1 MKINNNTLVTS
12 FYSSTLFPGSQHM
25 VSIESPLMLL
35 SFSFSILLLVA
46 ILFFLFVKYKY
57 KSIGNKN
64 KSPLPPGPKPW
75 PIVGNLPEMLRNKPV
90 FQWIHNLMDE
100 MNTEIAC
107 IRLGNVHV
115 ITVTSP
121 ELGREFL
128 KNQDAIFS
136 SRPIC
141 MAAELASNGYLAA
154 ILVPFGEQW
163 KKMRRILAS
172 EVLSPAKHRWLQG
185 KRDEEAD
192 HLVRYVY
199 NQCKTTMEGG
209 VVNVRIAT
217 QHYCGNVIR
226 KMIFGKRFFGKG
238 MEDGGPGVEEE
249 EHVAGLFT
257 ILGYLYS
264 FCISDYLPCLRVFDI
279 DGHEKIMK
287 KALGTVRK
295 YHDPEIDQRIG
306 KWKEVDAGSEV
317 GLSDPEL
324 KMFSF
329 STGRR
334 GCAGVTLGSTMTAM
348 LLARLL
354 QGFTWKFPPCVSSID
369 LREAQTDLSLAHP
382 LLALAQPRL
391 AGNLYI
397 AA

>member
-1 MKINNNTLVTS
+1 
-12 FYSSTLFPGSQHM
+12 M
-25 VSIESPLMLL
+25 VSIESPLILL

-46 ILFFLFVKYKY
+46 MLFFLFVKYKY

-75 PIVGNLPEMLRNKPV
+75 PIVGNLPEMLTNKPIS
-90 FQWIHNLMDE
+90 QWIHNLMDE

-128 KNQDAIFS
+128 KKQDAIFS

-141 MAAELASNGYLAA
+141 MAADLASNGYLSVA
-154 ILVPFGEQW
+154 LVPSGEQW

-172 EVLSPAKHRWLQG
+172 EVLSPAKHRWLHG

-199 NQCKTTMEGG
+199 NQCKITMEGG

-257 ILGYLYS
+257 ILGYLFS

-306 KWKEVDAGSEV
+306 QWMEGSKKEKEDLLDVLITLKDIDGRPV
-317 GLSDPEL
+317 LSAEEI
-324 KMFSF
+324 K
-329 STGRR
+329 GQI
-334 GCAGVTLGSTMTAM
+334 V
-348 LLARLL
+348 
-354 QGFTWKFPPCVSSID
+354 VS
-369 LREAQTDLSLAHP
+369 LSLSYKHT
-382 LLALAQPRL
+382 LSHESSNVKHGI
-391 AGNLYI
+391 GN
-397 AA
+397 

>member
-12 FYSSTLFPGSQHM
+12 FNSSTLFQGSQDM
-25 VSIESPLMLL
+25 VSIELPLILL
-35 SFSFSILLLVA
+35 SFSFSTVLLTAL
-46 ILFFLFVKYKY
+46 LFFLFVKN
-57 KSIGNKN
+57 KSKPIGNKS
-64 KSPLPPGPKPW
+64 KLPLPPGPKPW
-75 PIVGNLPEMLRNKPV
+75 PIVGNLPEMLSNKPIS
-90 FQWIHNLMDE
+90 QWIHNLMDE

-107 IRLGNVHV
+107 IRLGKVHV

-128 KNQDAIFS
+128 KKQDAIFS

-141 MAAELASNGYLAA
+141 MAADLASNGYLSVA
-154 ILVPFGEQW
+154 LVPSGEQW

-172 EVLSPAKHRWLQG
+172 EVLSQAKHRWLQG

-192 HLVRYVY
+192 NLVRYVY
-199 NQCKTTMEGG
+199 NQCKITMEGG

-257 ILGYLYS
+257 ILRYLYA
-264 FCISDYLPCLRVFDI
+264 FGISDYLPCLRGFDI
-279 DGHEKIMK
+279 DGHVKIMK

-306 KWKEVDAGSEV
+306 QWTEGSKKEKEDLLDVLITLKDIDGRPV
-317 GLSDPEL
+317 LSAEEI
-324 KMFSF
+324 K
-329 STGRR
+329 
-334 GCAGVTLGSTMTAM
+334 AQIV
-348 LLARLL
+348 
-354 QGFTWKFPPCVSSID
+354 VS
-369 LREAQTDLSLAHP
+369 LSLSYKHT
-382 LLALAQPRL
+382 LSHESSNVKHGIR
-391 AGNLYI
+391 N
-397 AA
+397 

>member
-12 FYSSTLFPGSQHM
+12 FNSSTLFQGSQDM
-25 VSIESPLMLL
+25 VSIELPLILL
-35 SFSFSILLLVA
+35 SFSFSTVLLTAL
-46 ILFFLFVKYKY
+46 LFFLFVKN
-57 KSIGNKN
+57 KSKPIGNKS
-64 KSPLPPGPKPW
+64 KLPLPPGPKPW

-141 MAAELASNGYLAA
+141 MAAELATNGYLAA

-306 KWKEVDAGSEV
+306 KWKESCKKEKEDLLDVLITLKDIDGRPV
-317 GLSDPEL
+317 LSAEEI
-324 KMFSF
+324 K
-329 STGRR
+329 GQI
-334 GCAGVTLGSTMTAM
+334 V
-348 LLARLL
+348 
-354 QGFTWKFPPCVSSID
+354 
-369 LREAQTDLSLAHP
+369 
-382 LLALAQPRL
+382 
-391 AGNLYI
+391 
-397 AA
+397 